1 MIKPILL
8 KNERKIGPGFP
19 CYIIAEIGSNHD
31 GSLEKAKK
39 LITLAKKSGADAAKF
54 QSFQAHLLT
63 NPYTKDRG
71 DWVEEPAFEILKQ
84 LTIPLDWHQELSN
97 HAKDEGIDFLS
108 TPFDLERLQLLN
120 NLDMP
125 LIKISSG
132 DLTNKELLATAAKLN
147 KPIVISTGAAFLGEV
162 EQAIMVLQ
170 MHGAKEIAVLQCVSC
185 YPTSLTQANIFAM
198 KTMQITFQVI
208 VGYSDHT
215 PGIVVPLGAV
225 ALGASIIEKHFTD
238 DKTLIGPDHPHSL
251 NPNEFLNMVRS
262 IRELELAL
270 GNGIKRPVPEELEER
285 IMARRALYANSDI
298 KKGEVLTKE
307 MVKIVRHAFP
317 EGVSAADLN
326 SIIGRIATKDIK
338 EHELLTLGFFKNEP

>member
-39 LITLAKKSGADAAKF
+39 LITLAKRSGADAAKF
-54 QSFQAHLLT
+54 QSFQSHLLV
-63 NPYTKDRG
+63 NPYTKKHAQ
-71 DWVEEPAFEILKQ
+71 WVDEPAFNILKQ
-84 LTIPLDWHQELSN
+84 LTIPTEWHHELAR
-97 HAKDEGIDFLS
+97 HAKEEGIDFLS
-108 TPFDLERLQLLN
+108 TPFDLERLELLDS
-120 NLDMP
+120 LDMP
-125 LIKISSG
+125 LVKISSG
-132 DLTNKELLATAAKLN
+132 DLTNKEFLSAAAKLN
-147 KPIVISTGAAFLGEV
+147 IPVVISTGAAFLGEV

-185 YPTSLTQANIFAM
+185 YPTSFAQANIFAM
-198 KTMQITFQVI
+198 KTIQVTFQVI

-238 DKTLIGPDHPHSL
+238 DQTLTGPDHAHSL
-251 NPNEFLNMVRS
+251 NSNEFSNMVKS

-285 IMARRALYANSDI
+285 IMARRAIYANADI

-307 MVKIVRHAFP
+307 MIKIVRHAFP
-317 EGVSAADLN
+317 EGIPAADLN

-338 EHELLTLGFFKNEP
+338 EHELLTLGFFQNEP